1 MENNTHMTRCKV
13 CVKDKNIVA
22 HGITALNTHVK
33 VSKRKECLPNLFCQ
47 SFFKNKEAE
56 GSASAKQPEF
66 SCKQSSI
73 DSCTNIAVV
82 INAEIMW
89 ALDVVISKYSFNLN
103 SNKNELFFAVL

>member
-33 VSKRKECLPNLFCQ
+33 VSKRKECLPNLFYQ
-47 SFFKNKEAE
+47 SSE

-89 ALDVVISKYSFNLN
+89 ALDVVISKYSFNLS